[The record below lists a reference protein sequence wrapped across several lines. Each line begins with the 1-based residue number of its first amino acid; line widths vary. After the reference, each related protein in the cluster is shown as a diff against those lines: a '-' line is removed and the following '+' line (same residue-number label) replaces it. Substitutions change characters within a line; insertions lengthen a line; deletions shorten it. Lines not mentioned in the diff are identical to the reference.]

1 MEPGDKIIQICPHS
15 GRPVLTQVFRGEDNQ
30 PKTLCLHKDTVQ
42 EEKQDILDWLNEYY
56 DINTHDK

>member
-1 MEPGDKIIQICPHS
+1 MKPGDKIIRICPWS
-15 GRPVLTQVFRGEDNQ
+15 GRPVLTQVNRGEDT
-30 PKTLCLHKDTVQ
+30 PLELLCLHKDTVQ